1 MPTGPAWSCLKGR
14 PPMPSATTTAI
25 SQLMGHADPRT
36 TAIYTTVASAQL
48 IAALDDAG
56 LLE

>member
-1 MPTGPAWSCLKGR
+1 MTLALRGIQ
-14 PPMPSATTTAI
+14 TVI

-36 TAIYTTVASAQL
+36 TAIYTAVASQLL

-56 LLE
+56 MLE